1 MLVCRGGGGA
11 REEESRERPQE
22 GGNSIVVSAYFP
34 SPLRLDITGHTTAFV
49 RPLPHTQ
56 IKKKNIYIPSHLHKK
71 VCGEKSYVVLTEPAS
86 VSDYPLLCCLYILS
100 LKVECGSPRQNEDL
114 FNFNCYSVHLRNN
127 PEDRMHMND

>member
-1 MLVCRGGGGA
+1 MDNSQWKGGRVLVCRGGA

-56 IKKKNIYIPSHLHKK
+56 IKKKIYIYPFTPSQE
-71 VCGEKSYVVLTEPAS
+71 GMQREK
-86 VSDYPLLCCLYILS
+86 
-100 LKVECGSPRQNEDL
+100 
-114 FNFNCYSVHLRNN
+114 LRGL
-127 PEDRMHMND
+127 DRTCQRL